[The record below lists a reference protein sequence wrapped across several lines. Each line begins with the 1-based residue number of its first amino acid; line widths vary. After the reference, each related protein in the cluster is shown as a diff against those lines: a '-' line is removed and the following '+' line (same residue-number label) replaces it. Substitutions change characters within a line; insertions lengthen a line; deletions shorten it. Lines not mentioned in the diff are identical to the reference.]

1 MILKR
6 YQNEWIVL
14 TAVVLML
21 FAFAYKQSQLA
32 SQKALM
38 SDVTKT
44 SEELKEVIA
53 LQKIW
58 ADKKTAQYVNKLQT
72 LAQPSKLK
80 WSSKSKNVTAL
91 YKGLTPRELDKVVVS
106 KILTLPV
113 EIKKLSVENKDVL
126 YDVEFQCK
134 W

>member
-1 MILKR
+1 MMAKR

-14 TAVVLML
+14 AAFLLMAI
-21 FAFAYKQSQLA
+21 AFIYKNTQIA
-32 SQKALM
+32 SQQAYM
-38 SDVTKT
+38 SGTKNT
-44 SEELKEVIA
+44 VEELKEVIA

-58 ADKKTAQYVNKLQT
+58 TDKKITQHVNKLQT
-72 LAQPSKLK
+72 LVPPSKLK

-91 YKGLTPRELDKVVVS
+91 YQGLDSRELNTVAS

-113 EIKKLSVENKDVL
+113 EIKKLTIENKGTV
-126 YDVEFQCK
+126 YDLEFQCK

>member
-21 FAFAYKQSQLA
+21 FAFAYKQNQLA

-44 SEELKEVIA
+44 SEELKEVMA

-58 ADKKTAQYVNKLQT
+58 ADKKTAQYVNKLQA

-91 YKGLTPRELDKVVVS
+91 YKGLTPRELDKVVS

-113 EIKKLSVENKDVL
+113 EIKKLMVENKGTL

>member
-44 SEELKEVIA
+44 SEELKEVMA

-58 ADKKTAQYVNKLQT
+58 ADKKTAQYVNKLQA

-91 YKGLTPRELDKVVVS
+91 YKGLTPRELDKVVS

>member
-53 LQKIW
+53 MQKIW
-58 ADKKTAQYVNKLQT
+58 ADKKTAQHVNKLQT

-91 YKGLTPRELDKVVVS
+91 YKGLTPRELDKVVS